1 MTRRWRIFVVLLMAG
16 VLGLWFWLASGPREP
31 VYEGR
36 TLSSWLDHHVPS
48 SAARPPYNSPGWH
61 KAAEAIRAIGT
72 NGIPTLVAM
81 IRAKDPSPTMQKL
94 LRIAGRYRW
103 IGINYRSALERNE
116 EAEYGFHLL
125 NSNAVSAVSELI
137 RIYKANVSP
146 SSQRCA
152 ALALG
157 SIGRRAQAA
166 LPVFIRD
173 FTHTND
179 QVRFY
184 AVSAVMHIGG
194 EPDVVIPPL
203 TRALQDSDVNVR
215 WNALVGLERFGSR
228 ARSVVPEIAKMLHDP
243 GMVGTS
249 SITQAVETALWRIAP
264 EKVGQPFVVEDATP
278 MITNNVTTEAV
289 KFLFYGKRQVL
300 VPAASAVPAIRQY
313 WSSDP
318 RPRLTMYRGSSAAD
332 GKDHLLGQFEVLG
345 VPAETNVNISTL
357 CVIAAGKIFLCA
369 RDNGK
374 DRFLEIR
381 RVEGAP

>member
-1 MTRRWRIFVVLLMAG
+1 
-16 VLGLWFWLASGPREP
+16 
-31 VYEGR
+31 
-36 TLSSWLDHHVPS
+36 
-48 SAARPPYNSPGWH
+48 
-61 KAAEAIRAIGT
+61 
-72 NGIPTLVAM
+72 
-81 IRAKDPSPTMQKL
+81 
-94 LRIAGRYRW
+94 
-103 IGINYRSALERNE
+103 
-116 EAEYGFHLL
+116 
-125 NSNAVSAVSELI
+125 
-137 RIYKANVSP
+137 
-146 SSQRCA
+146 
-152 ALALG
+152 LG

-166 LPVFIRD
+166 LPVLIQD

-203 TRALQDSDVNVR
+203 TSALKDADVSVR

-228 ARSVVPEIAKMLHDP
+228 ARSVVPEIAKMLNDP

-264 EKVGQPFVVEDATP
+264 EKVGQPLMVEEATS
-278 MITNNVTTEAV
+278 MITNGVTSEAV

-300 VPAASAVPAIRQY
+300 VPAGSAVPAIRQY

-332 GKDHLLGQFEVLG
+332 GQEHLLGQFEVLG
-345 VPAETNVNISTL
+345 VPGVSNVNISTL
-357 CVIAAGKIFLCA
+357 CVIADGKIFLCA

-381 RVEGAP
+381 RIEGAP